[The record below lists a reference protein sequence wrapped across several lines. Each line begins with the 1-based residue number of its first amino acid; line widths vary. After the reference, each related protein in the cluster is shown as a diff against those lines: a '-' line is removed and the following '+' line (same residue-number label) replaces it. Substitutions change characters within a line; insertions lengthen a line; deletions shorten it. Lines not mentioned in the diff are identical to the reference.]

1 MRVKV
6 GDTIYNAKDEPV
18 MVILS
23 EMDKQNIANMLP
35 EATKYCGYP
44 EGTDRGFIAEWMDE
58 GEPGDEPKGNV

>member
-6 GDTIYNAKDEPV
+6 GDIVYDAGDEPV

-23 EMDKQNIANMLP
+23 EMDKQNIANMHP

-44 EGTDRGFIAEWMDE
+44 EGTDREFIHEWMKVEDN
-58 GEPGDEPKGNV
+58 GEVAER